1 MQCTFKY
8 GAIALAASLLCSGA
22 ANAFTFKG
30 ETVSGNF
37 DSTVTAGL
45 GVRAGNPACSHVIGS
60 FAGSFAATPPSGA
73 GAPAGCADV
82 LSGYND
88 QGNLNYARHDRFTT
102 FLKGTHELLL
112 NMPEEFKFL
121 GRVSWLRDFSS
132 THATGFLS
140 GLGSAQSFPDDAR
153 DELHHK
159 VRLLDFW
166 VSKAF
171 SVGEER
177 GRVRVGNQVVNW
189 GESLFLPGGL
199 NQTNAVDL
207 MRLSQPGT
215 QLKEAVLPAPMI
227 NVASGL
233 GKGVSLEAYLQRGWN
248 GNYFP
253 PLGSYWSTASIGK
266 GADAFGFPTPT
277 TPGASGQYGVAMR
290 YQPTATSVNLGVY
303 MINYHDKSP
312 VLKTSTTAASGFQYA
327 YLEDRKIYGVSAN
340 FPVGNWAVG
349 TELSY
354 RPRDAVALNGSAPG
368 FSDSSLTP
376 IFGVQSCL
384 ANGNCYVEEGKYQL
398 HLTGLLS
405 LTPSDHG
412 PLLKLLGAN
421 TATLLAEAVMVR
433 YPKLQSQYGGVP
445 VAAGGWGWGFDTT
458 ARADATGA
466 GAPAA
471 VGSATSYG
479 YNFDFSWVYDGTL
492 IPGWQVIPEVYF
504 FHALKGHTPNAMA
517 TFMEGAKSANFIVS
531 FVKNPATW
539 QASVNYAKFWGG
551 DTVFDQPLR
560 DRSFFGATLSRNF

>member
-1 MQCTFKY
+1 MKNTYK
-8 GAIALAASLLCSGA
+8 AIPFAAFLVCSGT
-22 ANAFTFKG
+22 ANAFTFQG
-30 ETVSGNF
+30 ETISGNF
-37 DSTVTAGL
+37 DSTISAGV

-82 LSGYND
+82 FSGYND
-88 QGNLNYARHDRFTT
+88 QGNLNYAKHDRFTT
-102 FLKGTHELLL
+102 FLKGSHELLL
-112 NMPEEFKFL
+112 NMPDDVKFL
-121 GRVSWLRDFSS
+121 GRVNWLRDFSA
-132 THATGFLS
+132 TQATGYLS
-140 GLGSAQSFPDDAR
+140 GLGSAKSFPDEAS
-153 DELHHK
+153 DELRQK

-166 VSKAF
+166 ASKSF
-171 SVGEER
+171 TIGEER
-177 GRVRVGNQVVNW
+177 ARVRVGNQVVNW

-227 NVASGL
+227 NFASGL
-233 GKGVSLEAYLQRGWN
+233 GNGFSLETYVQHGWN

-253 PLGSYWSTASIGK
+253 PVGSYWSTASIGK
-266 GADAFGFPTPT
+266 GADAYGLPTPK
-277 TPGASGQYGVAMR
+277 TPSTSGQYGVAMR
-290 YQPTATSVNLGVY
+290 FQPRDTPVNLGFY
-303 MINYHDKSP
+303 MMNYHDKSP
-312 VLKTSTTAASGFQYA
+312 VVSTSTTSSSGFQYS

-340 FPVGNWAVG
+340 FPLGNWAIG

-368 FSDSSLTP
+368 FSNSSLTP
-376 IFGVQSCL
+376 TLGVQSCQ

-412 PLLKLLGAN
+412 PILNLLGAN

-445 VAAGGWGWGFDTT
+445 VAAGGWGWGYDTT

-466 GAPAA
+466 GTPAA
-471 VGSATSYG
+471 AGTATSYG

-504 FHALKGHTPNAMA
+504 FHALKGRTPNAMA
-517 TFMEGAKSANFIVS
+517 TFMEGAKSANFTVS
-531 FVKNPATW
+531 FVQNPATW
-539 QASVNYAKFWGG
+539 QFSMNYAKFWGG

-560 DRSFFGATLSRNF
+560 DRSFFGATVSRNF